1 MNFPMKSPFLSQR
14 SSICLYI
21 FTGKRM
27 PWAFTWGVNASF
39 TPRKVQARR
48 CHASGIAMAHRNT
61 WWTYIKMMDLP
72 IYLWNQGDFPVRYT
86 KNYRSSWFGAIE
98 WGWNHP
104 NLGPFLSTVDVRW
117 NWFISTTATGTMVDI
132 WTVGWK
138 KTPCWSIKAESMG
151 KMSCSTGHKTITSN
165 FFYCMFACSCM
176 KITGWCSIHLFSQRW
191 MRFLWKPPMAENLN
205 FPWVIAPCLQTS
217 WRHRWAWPIPNIYC
231 RLLMV
236 ECGWIAIFAVS
247 SPFGRWRHVYFV
259 PILDAW
265 KLRQS
270 FWSFDVVIL
279 TVLEAKSFRRGTPSR
294 FMFYIHNI
302 YI

>member
-138 KTPCWSIKAESMG
+138 KHLVGQLRLKVWAKWVAPQDTKPSHPIS
-151 KMSCSTGHKTITSN
+151 STVCLRVLVWKSPVDVQFISFHKDGCV
-165 FFYCMFACSCM
+165 FC
-176 KITGWCSIHLFSQRW
+176 
-191 MRFLWKPPMAENLN
+191 ENL
-205 FPWVIAPCLQTS
+205 PWQRTLTS
-217 WRHRWAWPIPNIYC
+217 HG
-231 RLLMV
+231 L
-236 ECGWIAIFAVS
+236 
-247 SPFGRWRHVYFV
+247 
-259 PILDAW
+259 
-265 KLRQS
+265 
-270 FWSFDVVIL
+270 
-279 TVLEAKSFRRGTPSR
+279 
-294 FMFYIHNI
+294 
-302 YI
+302 